1 MSIDAEY
8 LINPGLASIT
18 EQILGKDQAL
28 DIYLHNSQGA
38 TDVSGGV
45 YGPQTIETLAW
56 DNNDVDFA
64 ESFFEELD
72 SRLDIDFNLTDEISS
87 SDIDIYLDKD
97 IDLQDGEQILGLAL
111 TNYSSED
118 GFFWEIFLSKD
129 DFASQNHFRY
139 GLIHEIA
146 HTLGMEHPFSDD
158 DGDLFKDNN
167 DAWTSTYP
175 EETIMSYRPPL
186 GGTWPNSLSDN
197 DWNALESQWGKQED
211 LPTYDGSV
219 DPSTPTYGIINT
231 YARSLIDNVLTGSP
245 HLSQNSFDAKF
256 YNLGRGRYGM
266 QLNNES
272 TIDEITDV
280 KSLIFQDKI
289 ISPADDV
296 VAVFNQIKGTE
307 DVSGVVF
314 RLYNAAFN
322 RLPDAK
328 GLENWIKGNS
338 SGGMTYATSA
348 QEFSSSQEF
357 QNLYGA
363 STTDTQ
369 YITTLYYNVLRRTP
383 DAAGLA
389 HYQNLLANGKSRG
402 ALLLDFSE
410 SPENRG
416 LFTEVTGLR

>member
-1 MSIDAEY
+1 MSISSEY
-8 LINPGLASIT
+8 LIDPGLASIT
-18 EQILGKDQAL
+18 EQILSKDKTL
-28 DIYLHNSQGA
+28 DIYLHTSPGA

-45 YGPQTIETLAW
+45 FGPQTIEALAW
-56 DNNDVDFA
+56 DSNDIDFA
-64 ESFFEELD
+64 ESFIEELD
-72 SRLDIDFNLTDEISS
+72 SRLDIDLNLTDDVLN
-87 SDIDIYLDKD
+87 SDIDIYLDQN
-97 IDLQDGEQILGLAL
+97 IDLQDGNQTLGLAV
-111 TNYSSED
+111 TNHLNEND
-118 GFFWEIFLSKD
+118 FFWEIFLDKD

-139 GLIHEIA
+139 GLMHEIA
-146 HTLGMEHPFSDD
+146 HTLGMEHPFSDE

-197 DWNALESQWGKQED
+197 DWNALEGQWGKQVD
-211 LPTYDGSV
+211 LPTSDGSE
-219 DPSTPTYGIINT
+219 DPSTPTYEIINT
-231 YARSLIDNVLTGSP
+231 YARGLINDVLTGSP
-245 HLSQNSFDAKF
+245 QLSHNSLDVKF

-266 QLNNES
+266 QLNGES

-280 KSLIFQDKI
+280 KSLVFQDKVI
-289 ISPADDV
+289 FPSDDV

-328 GLENWIKGNS
+328 GLENWINGNS

-357 QNLYGA
+357 KNLYGEI
-363 STTDTQ
+363 TTDTQ
-369 YITTLYYNVLRRTP
+369 YITTLYNNVLGRTP

-389 HYQNLLANGKSRG
+389 HYQNLLAKGKSRG

-410 SPENRG
+410 SPENRS
-416 LFTEVTGLR
+416 LFTELTGLS